1 MTNIRNSNPYDLKT
15 KKDEGYLYE
24 EIPAGY
30 LTAEEFIEFLNKKK
44 IIFER
49 IDNLG
54 RFCNNNK
61 IHMVKIKREGKFG
74 ATPYAYKKPN
84 DLQVEAII
92 KVLNKNNNSFMGRE
106 ALRKKKEKILS
117 IFDQASSALDYDK
130 KIKEAEEKNLDKKK
144 INEIKREKKR
154 KCHSR
159 TSIAKEVSRILD
171 IDCNRKLVTKVL
183 DEKRSSQLYKLL
195 KKS

>member
-61 IHMVKIKREGKFG
+61 IHMVKIKREGKYG

-106 ALRKKKEKILS
+106 ALKKKKEKILS

-130 KIKEAEEKNLDKKK
+130 KIKEAE
-144 INEIKREKKR
+144 
-154 KCHSR
+154 
-159 TSIAKEVSRILD
+159 
-171 IDCNRKLVTKVL
+171 
-183 DEKRSSQLYKLL
+183 
-195 KKS
+195 

>member
-15 KKDEGYLYE
+15 KKDEGYLYD

-106 ALRKKKEKILS
+106 ALRKKK
-117 IFDQASSALDYDK
+117 
-130 KIKEAEEKNLDKKK
+130 
-144 INEIKREKKR
+144 
-154 KCHSR
+154 
-159 TSIAKEVSRILD
+159 
-171 IDCNRKLVTKVL
+171 
-183 DEKRSSQLYKLL
+183 
-195 KKS
+195 